1 MASVSTQR
9 ERIRQKRL
17 KWLALGL
24 MVPAGWMWSR
34 LLDGKS
40 MFPAIDLGDDV
51 AVWAPGIILILL
63 LGAVLVLPML
73 ANGRSPHII
82 IQPEQIDIG
91 FDDVRGLGK
100 VLGEVKHTL
109 AVLTD
114 HDLYRNQMGGRP
126 RRGVLF
132 EGPPGTGK
140 THMAKAMAKEANVPF
155 LFISATSFQSMFYGM
170 TARRIR
176 AFFKALRK
184 TARLEGGVIGFI
196 EEIDAIGLARGGVSG
211 FSASK
216 LDQSLEVNAITNQ
229 GSGGVVNE
237 LLVQMQ
243 SFDNP
248 PGSEKF
254 RAFFR
259 RKVNYFLAPHRQ
271 LKGAPPEYTNLLL
284 IAATNRAAS
293 LDKALLRPGRFDR
306 VLHFPHPGHA
316 GRRELIDLFLE
327 RKAHTPDLDEPNARE
342 DIASATLGYTPAS
355 LERLFDEALLLALRE
370 DRHEL
375 NPADV
380 TQARFETELGLPEE
394 VESPAHELETIATHE
409 AGHAVI
415 AYLVGKGRRLE
426 VLSIVKRGE
435 ALGFLAHRM
444 TEERHTQKQS
454 ELRAM
459 IQISLGGMVAEE
471 VFFGESGSG
480 PAGDLLSA
488 TNVAA
493 EMVGS
498 MGLGGSLISYR
509 AADTGAFGGNL
520 VAQLLA
526 EPGGRT
532 AIDNILDEQKVKVT
546 QLMNEHR
553 YLVEALRDAL
563 LDRKE
568 LIDTDILE
576 VLHEAETNR
585 LAALGDAVFE

>member
-9 ERIRQKRL
+9 EKIRQKRL

-24 MVPAGWMWSR
+24 SIPASWMWSR

-51 AVWAPGIILILL
+51 AIWAPGIILILL
-63 LGAVLVLPML
+63 LGAVIVLPML

-140 THMAKAMAKEANVPF
+140 THTAKAMAKEANVPF

-196 EEIDAIGLARGGVSG
+196 EEIDAIGLARDGVAG
-211 FSASK
+211 FSASN
-216 LDQSLEVNAITNQ
+216 LDQSLDVNAINQ

-248 PGSEKF
+248 SGNEKF
-254 RAFFR
+254 RAYFR
-259 RKVNYFLAPHRQ
+259 RKVNYFLAPDRQ
-271 LKGAPPEYTNLLL
+271 LKGAAPEYTNLLL
-284 IAATNRAAS
+284 IAATNRASS

-306 VLHFPHPGHA
+306 ILHFPHPGHS

-327 RKAHTPDLDEPNARE
+327 RKAHTSELDEPNARE

-370 DRHEL
+370 NRHKL
-375 NPADV
+375 CPQDV
-380 TQARFETELGLPEE
+380 TQARFEMELGLPEE
-394 VESPAHELETIATHE
+394 VESPEHELETIATHE

-480 PAGDLLSA
+480 PAGDLISA
-488 TNVAA
+488 TTVAA

-509 AADTGAFGGNL
+509 AADTGAFGGNM
-520 VAQLLA
+520 VSQLLA
-526 EPGGRT
+526 EPGGR
-532 AIDNILDEQKVKVT
+532 AAMEDILDQQKVKVT
-546 QLMNEHR
+546 QLVTEHR

-563 LDRKE
+563 LDRRE